1 VIDGT
6 SAADYPNSVS
16 PDGATLVYV
25 KMAATGDLE
34 TVSLRGERK
43 PLPLLHTA
51 AYEAGA
57 QFSPDG
63 RWLAYV
69 SDESGQ
75 LQVYVQP
82 FPSLDSKSQV
92 STDGG
97 TQVLWNRNGKEL
109 FYRRGNQMMAV
120 EVSTN
125 PQLTLSAP
133 RLLFEQRYAVGTVT
147 FANCDVAPDGEHFV
161 MVKEE
166 SGASRLNV
174 VLNWSDELKRL
185 SPSVR

>member
-1 VIDGT
+1 
-6 SAADYPNSVS
+6 
-16 PDGATLVYV
+16 
-25 KMAATGDLE
+25 M
-34 TVSLRGERK
+34 
-43 PLPLLHTA
+43 
-51 AYEAGA
+51 
-57 QFSPDG
+57 
-63 RWLAYV
+63 

-109 FYRRGNQMMAV
+109 FYRSGNQMMAV
-120 EVSTN
+120 DVSMS

-133 RLLFEQRYAVGTVT
+133 RLLFEHRYAVGTVT
-147 FANCDVAPDGEHFV
+147 FANYDVAPDGEHFV

-185 SPSVR
+185 TSHIR